1 MKKNILLLILCWIG
15 YTASAQNKDFS
26 SAKKL
31 QTAEY
36 LIHKLYVDSLDEKAL
51 VESAIRGMLSTL
63 DPHSSYS
70 TPEEVKSFKE
80 SMEGEFVG
88 IGIQYQVLSDTVYVV
103 KLIKDGPAA
112 KAGLLPGDRIVKVN
126 NTPLSVGQSAS
137 SVSKLFRGSKG
148 SRLSVSVLR
157 GNSSPEQVLTIKRNS
172 VPVQTLMASYML
184 TPQIG
189 YIQLS
194 QFGRYSHA
202 EFITALK
209 QLEKRNMTS
218 LILDL
223 RGNSGG
229 LLNVAIDIANEF
241 LKAKER
247 IVYAKGKNVDLG
259 SFYAKGNG
267 QFKQGRLIIL
277 QDEASA
283 SASEILAGAIQDWDR
298 GLIMGRRSFGKGL
311 VQRPIDLDDGS
322 MIRLTIARYFTPSG
336 RYIQRPYE
344 KGSVGQKNYRKDLL
358 ERLDR
363 GELIHADSI
372 HQVDSLQFYT
382 LKRQRMVY
390 GGGGIMPDVF
400 VPVNALYL
408 DTVFQKV
415 IRSQAY
421 QGAYLSYITE
431 QRSALLSEYAL
442 EKYISSYSVPAWLTR
457 KAIGTATRQ
466 DITKE
471 INRILKAL
479 IGRSLYG
486 DEAYYRLING
496 DDAVIKKAVE
506 IIESGR
512 YLQFLGPT
520 LL

>member
-26 SAKKL
+26 YAKKL

-36 LIHKLYVDSLDEKAL
+36 LIQKLYVDSLDEKSL

-88 IGIQYQVLSDTVYVV
+88 IGIQYQMLNDTIYVV
-103 KLIKDGPAA
+103 KVTPDGPAA

-126 NTPLSVGQSAS
+126 NTPLLLGQSVS
-137 SVSKLFRGSKG
+137 NVSKLFRGTKG
-148 SRLSVSVLR
+148 SRLTVSILR
-157 GNSSPEQVLTIKRNS
+157 GSAPQEQILAIKRNA
-172 VPVQTLMASYML
+172 VPVQTLLSSYML
-184 TPQIG
+184 TSQIG

-194 QFGRYSHA
+194 QFGKYTHV
-202 EFITALK
+202 EFLRALK
-209 QLEKRNMTS
+209 QLENQNMTS

-229 LLNVAIDIANEF
+229 LLNIAIDIANEF
-241 LKAKER
+241 LRAKER

-259 SFYAKGNG
+259 SFYAKGSG
-267 QFKQGRLIIL
+267 QFKQGRLVIL

-298 GLIMGRRSFGKGL
+298 GLIIGRRSFGKGL
-311 VQRPIDLDDGS
+311 VQRPIDLQDGS
-322 MIRLTIARYFTPSG
+322 MIRLTIARYYTPSG

-382 LKRQRMVY
+382 LKNHRLVY

-400 VPVNALYL
+400 VPVNSLYL
-408 DTVFQKV
+408 DDAFQAV
-415 IRSQAY
+415 LRNNTY
-421 QGAYLSYITE
+421 QQTYLYYLAE
-431 QRSALLSEYAL
+431 HRNALLETYTKEQFIESYA
-442 EKYISSYSVPAWLTR
+442 VPAWVI
-457 KAIGTATRQ
+457 KKIVGKNTRQ
-466 DITKE
+466 DINQE
-471 INRILKAL
+471 VNRILKAL
-479 IGRSLYG
+479 ISKSLFG
-486 DEAYYRLING
+486 DETYYRLLNNG
-496 DDAVIKKAVE
+496 DAVIKKAVE

-512 YLQFLGPT
+512 YLQLLDPT